1 MSSCKATNAKVF
13 QKKMRGWMRDALRD
27 VARESVHRLAR
38 EGSFSAQMHRL
49 AKELELIELGE
60 QSEETGS

>member
-27 VARESVHRLAR
+27 VARE
-38 EGSFSAQMHRL
+38 QMHRL